1 MIRRPP
7 ISTESDWT
15 CNTAVHRGGETTSP
29 QRQASYD
36 GTMELG
42 LSAIA
47 HGDLARRATPIA
59 VGGALAVSCAFVATH
74 NPASPGARYPT
85 CAFHQATGLWC
96 PGCGLTRGV
105 YQLLHG
111 HIGAALGYNIFTPVA
126 IAAIAITWFGWL
138 RVSWGA
144 PPLRVPP
151 RAGRWF
157 AIVMPVLL
165 LIYGVLRN
173 VPVAPLRALA
183 P

>member
-1 MIRRPP
+1 
-7 ISTESDWT
+7 
-15 CNTAVHRGGETTSP
+15 
-29 QRQASYD
+29 
-36 GTMELG
+36 MELG
-42 LSAIA
+42 LPASV

-59 VGGALAVSCAFVATH
+59 VGAALAASAGFVATH
-74 NPASPGARYPT
+74 NPGAAGSLYPQ

-111 HIGAALGYNIFTPVA
+111 HLGAALSYNIFTPFA
-126 IAAIAITWFGWL
+126 IAAIAIVWLGWL

-144 PPLRVPP
+144 QPWRLPPQ
-151 RAGRWF
+151 AARWLAF
-157 AIVMPVLL
+157 TTPALL

-173 VPVAPLRALA
+173 LPVAPLRALA